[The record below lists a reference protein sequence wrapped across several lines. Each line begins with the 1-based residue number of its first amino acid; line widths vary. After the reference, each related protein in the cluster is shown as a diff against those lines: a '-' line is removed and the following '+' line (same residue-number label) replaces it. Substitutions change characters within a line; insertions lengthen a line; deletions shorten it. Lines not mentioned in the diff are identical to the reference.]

1 MRNLPDTTELKKE
14 GPVLTLS
21 LSDSEACVLCL
32 PQPELHVQEAQ
43 VILHGRTQE
52 SGTPTQASCCRVEPQ
67 ARSWEGQDPGVKV
80 LRHSGPQAQS
90 LQTVVEPPAGTPPPP
105 GPRALLPFFGQ
116 LSSGNQ
122 LVWAPCREVWQ
133 EGERKEDRGL
143 GKEGRRP
150 QSWKHWT

>member
-90 LQTVVEPPAGTPPPP
+90 LQTVVEPPAGTPPP
-105 GPRALLPFFGQ
+105 RAQSTPSFLWPI
-116 LSSGNQ
+116 
-122 LVWAPCREVWQ
+122 VI
-133 EGERKEDRGL
+133 GEPAGL
-143 GKEGRRP
+143 GTMQGSVAGRRKEGR
-150 QSWKHWT
+150 

>member
-80 LRHSGPQAQS
+80 LRHSGPQVQS
-90 LQTVVEPPAGTPPPP
+90 LQTVVEPPAGTPPP
-105 GPRALLPFFGQ
+105 RAQSTPSFLWP
-116 LSSGNQ
+116 S
-122 LVWAPCREVWQ
+122 VI
-133 EGERKEDRGL
+133 GEPAGL
-143 GKEGRRP
+143 GTMQGSVAGRRKEGR
-150 QSWKHWT
+150 